1 LLDISAVGHLEEGEP
16 QRAKKGFTKTT
27 FTFLLL
33 NALNEEKYDAVYL
46 YQQKEKLICL
56 SLIKTQARQPA
67 LTQVTF

>member
-1 LLDISAVGHLEEGEP
+1 LLDISAVGHLEEGER

-27 FTFLLL
+27 FTFLL

-56 SLIKTQARQPA
+56 SLIKMQARQPA